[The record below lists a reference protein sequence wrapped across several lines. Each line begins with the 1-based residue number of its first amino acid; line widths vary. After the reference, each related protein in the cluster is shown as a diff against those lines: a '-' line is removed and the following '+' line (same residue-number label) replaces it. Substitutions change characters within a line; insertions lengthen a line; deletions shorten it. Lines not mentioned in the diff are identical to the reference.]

1 MESYPT
7 TLLKKKTSR
16 DIIKEFSKIK
26 KQNNKEMRKFVNAHV
41 TPKVLELKALLASVK
56 EKNEFLNPK
65 EEQPLI
71 EHKFEEQMTHEKF
84 FELIRYYLFN
94 YKHDW
99 DDSNIQSFYTD
110 FQKDKN
116 LIFCDTSLS
125 PLISAKMDILI
136 GILVNKKKY
145 DNSLTPMFSVW
156 TYSSFYPIT
165 FEYKTQIV
173 KFSKNELI
181 NIIKSKAISDCYL
194 KCLSLT
200 GTETTRDILI
210 EELEKFIKRVNI
222 YYIKTFNKT
231 NGFTIYNGDIFINKK
246 YVEQI
251 KKKSNF
257 LIHGFCAIIITLLH
271 ELLHCANR
279 ILRTKKDNYIVTDPV
294 NEDDIT
300 INSETNS
307 KEQNTIQQV
316 ETQKKIFN
324 DIGDI
329 FDFLLLG
336 SPNQL
341 CQAES
346 LWLVTNNFQNFDMN
360 YWKVKEELI
369 QIRNKS
375 IQENKKERCFTLK
388 NVEDDLFE
396 LGECSFSKSRNITID
411 LY

>member
-145 DNSLTPMFSVW
+145 DNSLTPMFSV
-156 TYSSFYPIT
+156 
-165 FEYKTQIV
+165 
-173 KFSKNELI
+173 
-181 NIIKSKAISDCYL
+181 
-194 KCLSLT
+194 
-200 GTETTRDILI
+200 
-210 EELEKFIKRVNI
+210 
-222 YYIKTFNKT
+222 
-231 NGFTIYNGDIFINKK
+231 
-246 YVEQI
+246 
-251 KKKSNF
+251 
-257 LIHGFCAIIITLLH
+257 
-271 ELLHCANR
+271 
-279 ILRTKKDNYIVTDPV
+279 
-294 NEDDIT
+294 
-300 INSETNS
+300 
-307 KEQNTIQQV
+307 
-316 ETQKKIFN
+316 
-324 DIGDI
+324 
-329 FDFLLLG
+329 
-336 SPNQL
+336 
-341 CQAES
+341 
-346 LWLVTNNFQNFDMN
+346 
-360 YWKVKEELI
+360 
-369 QIRNKS
+369 
-375 IQENKKERCFTLK
+375 
-388 NVEDDLFE
+388 
-396 LGECSFSKSRNITID
+396 
-411 LY
+411 